1 MGATIRGGLG
11 RRSFLLGAAIAAAS
25 PLAARA
31 ATIYTP
37 HEVAEA
43 FRTGVQ
49 QRLAVPPSEAAVYAW
64 LAELQLLDAGRPLWA
79 PQYLLVVDRDPHVQ
93 AALLYW
99 RLSGRSWDLLGAA
112 PASTGGPTG
121 PGHLETPLGAFEQQ
135 ARAAQG
141 GAAGPRVFDFGWHR
155 TRSATG
161 QGPLVPAW
169 LQARGAA
176 GADRLT
182 LGRNCSNGCVLLPAG
197 LTRLIDEL
205 GLLDGGAGRGGRPL
219 PYAGRLMVVVD
230 SQRDQR
236 PDWSPAP
243 G

>member
-1 MGATIRGGLG
+1 MGAPICGGLG
-11 RRSFLLGAAIAAAS
+11 RRSLLLAAAAFAAS

-31 ATIYTP
+31 AAIYTP

-43 FRTGVQ
+43 FRTRVQ

-64 LAELQLLDAGRPLWA
+64 LAELQLLDAGRPLWE

-99 RLSGRSWDLLGAA
+99 RLSGRSWELLGAA

-135 ARAAQG
+135 VRASQRE
-141 GAAGPRVFDFGWHR
+141 AAGTRVFDFGWQR
-155 TRSATG
+155 TRAATG
-161 QGPLVPAW
+161 QGPLLPAR
-169 LQARGAA
+169 LQARAA
-176 GADRLT
+176 TGPHRLT
-182 LGRNCSNGCVLLPAG
+182 LGRNCSNGCVLLPSA

-205 GLLDGGAGRGGRPL
+205 GLLDGEARQGEQPL
-219 PYAGRLMVVVD
+219 PYAGRLMLVLD
-230 SQRDQR
+230 SQRGER
-236 PDWSPAP
+236 PEWSPAP